1 MVYYMPLT
9 IYSEFGMSG
18 AEAIEMQLYQQQ
30 ARIMRALA
38 HPVRLRILDI
48 LHQEEECVCHL
59 TTVLE
64 AQQPYVSKQLAILR
78 EAGLVIDRRDGL
90 IIYYRLQDERPAQA
104 IAAIRDMLTEQL
116 AGAEAWP
123 PVPPRPVSGCP
134 CPKCEA
140 DRVR

>member
-1 MVYYMPLT
+1 
-9 IYSEFGMSG
+9 
-18 AEAIEMQLYQQQ
+18 MQLYEQQ
-30 ARIMRALA
+30 ASTMKAIA

-59 TTVLE
+59 TTVLG

-90 IIYYRLQDERPAQA
+90 MIYYRLRDDRPADA
-104 IAAIRDMLTEQL
+104 IGAIRDMLNEDL
-116 AGAEAWP
+116 GSSEGWP
-123 PVPPRPVSGCP
+123 PVPSRPVPGCP

-140 DRVR
+140 ERSSIS

>member
-1 MVYYMPLT
+1 
-9 IYSEFGMSG
+9 
-18 AEAIEMQLYQQQ
+18 MQSYEQQ
-30 ARIMRALA
+30 ARIMKALA

-48 LHQEEECVCHL
+48 LHQGEECVCHL

-90 IIYYRLQDERPAQA
+90 IVYYRLQDDRSSDAVR
-104 IAAIRDMLTEQL
+104 AIRDILTDKSGSSL
-116 AGAEAWP
+116 SWP
-123 PVPPRPVSGCP
+123 QVPSRPVSGCP

-140 DRVR
+140 ADPDISD